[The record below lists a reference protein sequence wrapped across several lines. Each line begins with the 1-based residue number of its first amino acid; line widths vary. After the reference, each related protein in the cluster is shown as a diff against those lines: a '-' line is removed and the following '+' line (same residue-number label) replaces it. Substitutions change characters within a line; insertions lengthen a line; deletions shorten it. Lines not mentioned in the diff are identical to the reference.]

1 MEEAHLDANRA
12 MWDAWARAHHAQPS
26 RFYDVA
32 RFKAG
37 ENTLMPV
44 ELDELGDVSGKSLL
58 HLQCHFG
65 LDTLS
70 WARRGATVTGV
81 DFSPEAIRLAH
92 DLAAELK
99 LPAEFVC
106 SNLYDLPQVLG
117 ERQFDVVFTSY
128 GVLFW
133 LPDLSAW
140 AELIARYLKPGGT
153 FYIVEFHPFKV
164 VVGFDRET
172 LAPRLV
178 DRYFRTE
185 AWVESTAYSY
195 AADLDTEYISYEWL
209 HTLGETVTAL
219 CQAGLRI
226 DFLHEFPYATYG
238 IWGVEE
244 QGPDGLWRLRGQ
256 DGVLPQM
263 FSIRAT
269 CPGGATQPTA

>member
-1 MEEAHLDANRA
+1 MEEAHLNANRT
-12 MWDAWARAHHAQPS
+12 MWDAWAQAHHDQPT
-26 RFYDVA
+26 RFYDVE

-81 DFSPEAIRLAH
+81 DFSPEAIRLARS
-92 DLAAELK
+92 LAAELD

-106 SNLYDLPQVLG
+106 TNLYDLPDALG
-117 ERQFDVVFTSY
+117 DRQYDIVFTSY

-133 LPDLSAW
+133 LPDLTAW

-153 FYIVEFHPFKV
+153 FYIVEFHPFKFV
-164 VVGFDRET
+164 VDFARET
-172 LAPRLV
+172 QAPRLV
-178 DRYFRTE
+178 DRYFRSE
-185 AWVESTAYSY
+185 VEVVSGSDSY
-195 AADLDTEYISYEWL
+195 AVKTTESYTSYEWL

-244 QGPDGLWRLRGQ
+244 QGPDGLWRLRDH
-256 DGVLPQM
+256 DGAIPQM

-269 CPGGATQPTA
+269 RPGPAT